1 MILKILSDKEKLII
15 HQSARQILKDT
26 GIRVRSRTIY
36 EMLLSEGGEPDK
48 SDSLRI
54 HLPEKLINE
63 KLALCPKEFSIR
75 NRMGEE
81 SQISDTGRSLFY
93 TSNATQYLRGTS
105 RNATEIGVNEFI
117 DFVRVADKLEN
128 IHGIVGTSL
137 KEYPPNCRDFAGFR
151 LAAQYS
157 CKHLRPCIY
166 TPSGAEAII
175 EMADIILDGRPLKDN
190 MFFTLGYSIV
200 SPLTWTETAL
210 ELFYRTRGYGIPV
223 MINSEPLAGGT
234 SPVTLAGCLAMA
246 DAEVLSGIII
256 NQILEPGRPCIYNA
270 GFAHVL
276 DMQTTLVLT
285 GSPENAL
292 LQAAGA
298 EMAQFHGLPS
308 ASWAL
313 SDSAMLDSQASVE
326 KLMTAMAHILTN
338 VSFVWGMGNIETSKT
353 ISPEIAVIDDEI
365 VGNCL
370 RFKNRFKVDDEHLA
384 LDLIKENAFEGSFL
398 ESMHTLDHFREE
410 IRYTRLLNR
419 SNRGM
424 WNRSGSLSIEERAVE
439 EVNEILNKKPEYYLS
454 GIQMDKLKKIED
466 KWNKRLNGT

>member
-1 MILKILSDKEKLII
+1 MVLNILSDKEKILI
-15 HQSARQILKDT
+15 HQAARHILKDT
-26 GIRVRSRTIY
+26 GIRVRNRVIY

-48 SDSLRI
+48 SDNLRVY
-54 HLPEKLINE
+54 LPGKLIDE
-63 KLALCPKEFSIR
+63 KLALCPKQFTIK
-75 NRMGEE
+75 NRKGEE
-81 SQISDTGRSLFY
+81 SLISDTGRSLFY
-93 TSNATQYLRGTS
+93 TSNATQYVRGTS
-105 RNATEIGVNEFI
+105 RNAVELGINEFI

-157 CKHLRPCIY
+157 YKHLRPCIY
-166 TPSGAEAII
+166 TPSGAAAIL
-175 EMADIILDGRPLKDN
+175 EMADIILDGKPLKDN

-210 ELFYRTRGYGIPV
+210 DLFYRTRGYGIPV

-246 DAEVLSGIII
+246 DAEVLSGIFI
-256 NQILEPGRPCIYNA
+256 NQIIEPGRPCIYNA
-270 GFAHVL
+270 GFAHVF

-298 EMAQFHGLPS
+298 EMAQYHGLPS

-313 SDSAMLDSQASVE
+313 SDSAMLDSQASIE
-326 KLMTAMAHILTN
+326 KLLTAMAHILTN

-353 ISPEIAVIDDEI
+353 ISPEIAVIDNEI

-370 RFKNRFKVDDEHLA
+370 RFKERFKADDEHLA
-384 LDLIKENAFEGSFL
+384 LDLIKEHAFEGSFL
-398 ESMHTLDHFREE
+398 ESMHTLEHFQEE
-410 IRYTRLLNR
+410 IRYTDFLNR

-424 WNRSGSLSIEERAVE
+424 WQRAGSVSLEEKAE
-439 EVNEILNKKPEYYLS
+439 QKVNEILGKKPEFYLT
-454 GIQMDKLKKIED
+454 GRQIEKLEAVEQ
-466 KWNKRLNGT
+466 KWKQKLNGK